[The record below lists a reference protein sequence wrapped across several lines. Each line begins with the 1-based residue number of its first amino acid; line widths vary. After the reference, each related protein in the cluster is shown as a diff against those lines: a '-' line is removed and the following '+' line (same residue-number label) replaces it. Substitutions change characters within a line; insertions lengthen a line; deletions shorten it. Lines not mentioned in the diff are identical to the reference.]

1 MLYLFLC
8 FCKKMV
14 DNDNQWLYNVI
25 KKDDNQW
32 LLVSIKMITSG

>member
-8 FCKKMV
+8 FCKKKV

-32 LLVSIKMITSG
+32 LLISIK